1 MTLNA
6 PAVSPVYEE
15 PIPLI
20 TCGLLFDGY
29 CQRANLLIE
38 Y

>member
-1 MTLNA
+1 MKLNA
-6 PAVSPVYEE
+6 PAVSPVHEE

-20 TCGLLFDGY
+20 TCGLLVDGY